1 MCCPRRAVANGAL
14 VPVKEDGGLVQTPS
28 CRGIDAWPEDPED
41 LRRTADILGQITR
54 DTHDNDSGV
63 SLDLLVKQ
71 AVRLVPNAEGAR
83 PR

>member
-1 MCCPRRAVANGAL
+1 
-14 VPVKEDGGLVQTPS
+14 VKEDGGLVQTPS
-28 CRGIDAWPEDPED
+28 GRGIDAWPEDPED